1 MSDIVGLFT
10 YFVQCCEEQ
19 NISPNWFSMGIHEK
33 ALEIYTAEEHDEYEF
48 HGSMGQICEETADI
62 NQFVSSVAK
71 QNQYYRKK
79 SEE

>member
-19 NISPNWFSMGIHEK
+19 NISPSWFSIGIHEDS
-33 ALEIYTAEEHDEYEF
+33 LEIYTAAEHDEYVY
-48 HGSMGQICEETADI
+48 HGDMGQVCEERVDI
-62 NQFVSSVAK
+62 LLFVSSVAK
-71 QNQYYRKK
+71 QNKYYRKK